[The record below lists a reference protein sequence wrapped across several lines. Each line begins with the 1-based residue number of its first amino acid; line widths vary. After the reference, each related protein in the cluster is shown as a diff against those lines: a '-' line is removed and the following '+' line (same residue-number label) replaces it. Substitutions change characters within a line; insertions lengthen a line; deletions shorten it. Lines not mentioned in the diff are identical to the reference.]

1 MKALQEIK
9 QIISAHKRQL
19 ADDYH
24 VSKIGI
30 FGSYVNGLSSENSDI
45 DILVEF
51 ENLSGLSNSYRLE
64 NYLSNLIGVKVD
76 LVTKKALKP
85 YMGQNILRELESV

>member
-1 MKALQEIK
+1 MFIK
-9 QIISAHKRQL
+9 IEQIISAHKRQL

-30 FGSYVNGLSSENSDI
+30 FGSYVSGLSSENSDI

-51 ENLSGLSNSYRLE
+51 EKPVGFVKFIRLE

-85 YMGQNILRELESV
+85 HMGRNILRELESV

>member
-1 MKALQEIK
+1 MKALHEIK

-19 ADDYH
+19 ANDYH

-30 FGSYVNGLSSENSDI
+30 FGSYVSGLSSENSDI

-51 ENLSGLSNSYRLE
+51 EKPVGFVKFIRLE
-64 NYLSNLIGVKVD
+64 NYLTNLIGVKVD

>member
-9 QIISAHKRQL
+9 QIISTHKRQL
-19 ADDYH
+19 ANDYH

-30 FGSYVNGLSSENSDI
+30 FGSYVSGLSSEKSDI

-51 ENLSGLSNSYRLE
+51 EKPIGFVKFIRLE
-64 NYLSNLIGVKVD
+64 NYLSDLIGVKVD

>member
-19 ADDYH
+19 ANDYH
-24 VSKIGI
+24 VSAIGM
-30 FGSYVNGLSSENSDI
+30 FGSYVSGLSSENSDI

-51 ENLSGLSNSYRLE
+51 EKPVGFVKFIRLE
-64 NYLSNLIGVKVD
+64 NYLSDLIGVKVD

>member
-24 VSKIGI
+24 VSTIGI
-30 FGSYVNGLSSENSDI
+30 FGSYVSGLSSENSDI

-51 ENLSGLSNSYRLE
+51 EKPVGFVKFIRLE